1 MVASASRSFAAPGT
15 SGPAPHL
22 IAMKVIVLDRD
33 GVINE
38 DSDAF
43 VKSEGEWIPIAGSLE
58 AIARLNQA
66 GYRLVVATN
75 QSGLGRGLLT
85 LDDLNAMHQRLH
97 DRLAELGGQVDAIFF
112 CPHSP
117 EDQCACRK
125 PRPGLLVSIR
135 ERFGLAPCDLLVIGD
150 SLRDLESAW
159 AAGVEGALV
168 LSGKGARTLADYGER
183 LGATPVYRDLAAVAD
198 AILAAS

>member
-1 MVASASRSFAAPGT
+1 
-15 SGPAPHL
+15 
-22 IAMKVIVLDRD
+22 MKVIVLDRD

-38 DSDAF
+38 DSDDF
-43 VKSEGEWIPIAGSLE
+43 VKSVGEWVPIAGSLE
-58 AIARLNQA
+58 AMARLNQA

-97 DRLAELGGQVDAIFF
+97 DRLAELGGQIDAIFF
-112 CPHSP
+112 CPHRS

-125 PRPGLLVSIR
+125 PRPGLLLAVR
-135 ERFGLAPCDLLVIGD
+135 ERFGVAASDLVVIGD

-159 AAGVEGALV
+159 VAGVAAVLV
-168 LSGKGARTLADYGER
+168 LTGKGSRTLAEHRER
-183 LGATPVYRDLAAVAD
+183 LGETPVYRDLAAAAD
-198 AILAAS
+198 AILAVA

>member
-1 MVASASRSFAAPGT
+1 
-15 SGPAPHL
+15 
-22 IAMKVIVLDRD
+22 MKVIVLDRD

-43 VKSEGEWIPIAGSLE
+43 VKSVGEWIPIAGSLE

-66 GYRLVVATN
+66 GYRLAVATN

-97 DRLAELGGQVDAIFF
+97 DRMAELGGQVDAIFF
-112 CPHSP
+112 CPHGP
-117 EDQCACRK
+117 EEQCPCRK
-125 PRPGLLVSIR
+125 PRPGLMFAIR
-135 ERFGLAPCDLLVIGD
+135 ERFGVALTDVVVIGD

-159 AAGVEGALV
+159 AVGAAAVLV
-168 LSGKGARTLADYGER
+168 LTGKGSRTLADHRER
-183 LGATPVYRDLAAVAD
+183 LGETPVYRDLASAAD
-198 AILAAS
+198 AILAAA

>member
-1 MVASASRSFAAPGT
+1 
-15 SGPAPHL
+15 
-22 IAMKVIVLDRD
+22 MKVIVLDRD

-43 VKSEGEWIPIAGSLE
+43 VKSVGEWVPIAGSLE
-58 AIARLNQA
+58 AMARLNQA
-66 GYRLVVATN
+66 GYRLVIATN

-97 DRLAELGGQVDAIFF
+97 DRLAELGGQIDAIFF

-117 EDQCACRK
+117 EEQCACRK
-125 PRPGLLVSIR
+125 PRPGLVLSIR
-135 ERFGLAPCDLLVIGD
+135 ERFGVAASDLLVIGD

-159 AAGVEGALV
+159 VAGVPAVLV
-168 LSGKGARTLADYGER
+168 LTGKGSRTLVEHRER
-183 LGATPVYRDLAAVAD
+183 LGETRVYGDLAAAAD
-198 AILAAS
+198 AILAVP

>member
-1 MVASASRSFAAPGT
+1 MSGT
-15 SGPAPHL
+15 SGFEYGS

-43 VKSEGEWIPIAGSLE
+43 VKSVAEWVPIAGSL
-58 AIARLNQA
+58 AAMARLNQA

-97 DRLAELGGQVDAIFF
+97 DRLAEFGGYIDAIFF

-117 EDQCACRK
+117 EEQCGCRK
-125 PRPGLLVSIR
+125 PRPGLLLSVR
-135 ERFGLAPCDLLVIGD
+135 ERFGVAASDLLVIGD

-159 AAGVEGALV
+159 VAGAPAVLV
-168 LSGKGARTLADYGER
+168 RTGNGLRTLAEHRER
-183 LGATPVYRDLAAVAD
+183 LGQTRVYGDLAAAAD
-198 AILAAS
+198 AILAVA

>member
-1 MVASASRSFAAPGT
+1 
-15 SGPAPHL
+15 
-22 IAMKVIVLDRD
+22 MKVIVLDRD

-43 VKSEGEWIPIAGSLE
+43 VKSVGEWVPIAGSLE
-58 AIARLNQA
+58 AMARLNQA

-97 DRLAELGGQVDAIFF
+97 DRLAELGGQIDAIFF

-117 EDQCACRK
+117 EEQCACRK
-125 PRPGLLVSIR
+125 PRPGLLLSVR
-135 ERFGLAPCDLLVIGD
+135 DRFGVAASDLLVIGD

-159 AAGVEGALV
+159 VAGVAAVLV
-168 LSGKGARTLADYGER
+168 LTGKGSRTLAEHRER
-183 LGATPVYRDLAAVAD
+183 LGETAVYRDLAAAAD
-198 AILAAS
+198 AILGVA